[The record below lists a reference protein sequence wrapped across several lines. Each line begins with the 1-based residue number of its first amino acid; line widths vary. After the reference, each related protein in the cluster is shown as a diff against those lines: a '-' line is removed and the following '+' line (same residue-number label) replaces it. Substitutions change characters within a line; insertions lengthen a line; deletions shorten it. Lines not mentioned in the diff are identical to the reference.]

1 MSEDM
6 KTVSIYAPE
15 DLVEEFDDKVWE
27 MKADG
32 KIDRDASRSEVI
44 RQLMGEWAEGNS
56 TSSSTAPVT
65 AD

>member
-32 KIDRDASRSEVI
+32 EIDRDASRSEVI
-44 RQLMGEWAEGNS
+44 RHLMEEWAEGNLKS
-56 TSSSTAPVT
+56 NSTAPAT

>member
-15 DLVEEFDDKVWE
+15 DLVEQFDDKVWE

-32 KIDRDASRSEVI
+32 KIDRDASRSEVV
-44 RQLMGEWAEGNS
+44 RHLMEEWAEGNS
-56 TSSSTAPVT
+56 TSNSAPV
-65 AD
+65 AMAN

>member
-15 DLVEEFDDKVWE
+15 DLVDDFDDKVWE
-27 MKADG
+27 MKSG
-32 KIDRDASRSEVI
+32 GEIDRDASRSEVI
-44 RQLMGEWAEGNS
+44 RHLMEEWAEGNS
-56 TSSSTAPVT
+56 TSSSATTVT